1 MARTERLADRIAA
14 IAEREAALLVNAE
27 RDDARAGALLVNAES
42 DAARAA
48 AVIATIDE
56 REAAREAARAAALLV
71 NAERDAHDTL
81 AAALVV
87 KKFEDYGTSMRS
99 VIHIPEVE
107 FHEMSIFSQR
117 SDKQNMIL
125 GASVQAVVSQEWPTG
140 VSANAIGRLN
150 NDIRLPEWPRAWTG
164 GPGGAETN
172 RVDVRFPCIE
182 WWSGIIKCNWVITVD
197 MWGTPITGDKIHLRT
212 ILDVRGAAE
221 NVWVTDDAGLVVSK
235 YFTPTEEEIAQNT
248 GSLYGCFYFTCV
260 VQSTKY
266 E

>member
-1 MARTERLADRIAA
+1 MARIKKITPSAERLAGRIAA
-14 IAEREAALLVNAE
+14 IAEREAA
-27 RDDARAGALLVNAES
+27 
-42 DAARAA
+42 
-48 AVIATIDE
+48 
-56 REAAREAARAAALLV
+56 RAAALLV
-71 NAERDAHDTL
+71 DDAL
-81 AAALVV
+81 AAALLV
-87 KKFEDYGTSMRS
+87 KRFADYGTSMRT
-99 VIHIPEVE
+99 VFHIPEVE
-107 FHEMSIFSQR
+107 FDEMSIFSQR

-150 NDIRLPEWPRAWTG
+150 NDIRQPEWPRAWTG

-197 MWGTPITGDKIHLRT
+197 MWATPITGDKIHLRT

-248 GSLYGCFYFTCV
+248 GSLYGSFYFTCV
-260 VQSTKY
+260 VQSTQY